1 MDEEM
6 SPGRKIQEDHAY
18 RTLNK
23 WLEKG
28 QTVGNNDLTE
38 STDVRLCLKEP
49 TEVGF
54 FTPSLSDSG
63 PLKT

>member
-1 MDEEM
+1 M

-18 RTLNK
+18 TTLNK

-54 FTPSLSDSG
+54 FY
-63 PLKT
+63 PLTV